1 MRSFK
6 DFKKGRKENSE
17 FFSKYF
23 SNKISPF
30 LSYFFIK
37 LKIKPNIISLLMIP
51 SAIIGGFLINFD
63 NNILKGIGVIFFL
76 IINILDTS
84 DGEVARYTKV
94 FSKNGKFLDLFS
106 QFIADNIFFI
116 SCFFCFEKPEIILFA
131 CILYNIFLYSKR
143 IQLVSNQS
151 DQESNNKIVL
161 LLKTLGSNNF
171 LYHSFFIFFM
181 IKELEY
187 YNQIF
192 LLYWLGFSAII
203 LLKITYIFKNSFS
216 R

>member
-1 MRSFK
+1 MGSFK

-30 LSYFFIK
+30 ISFLFIK
-37 LKIKPNIISLLMIP
+37 LNIKPNIITLLMIP
-51 SAIIGGFLINFD
+51 SAIVGGFLINFD
-63 NNILKGIGVIFFL
+63 DNVLKGIGVIFFL

-84 DGEVARYTKV
+84 DGEVARHTKV

-116 SCFFCFEKPEIILFA
+116 SCFFCFGKPVIILFA

-143 IQLVSNQS
+143 IRLVSNQS
-151 DQESNNKIVL
+151 DQESNKKIVL

-171 LYHSFFIFFM
+171 LYHSFFIFFI
-181 IKELEY
+181 IKELKY

-192 LLYWLGFSAII
+192 LLYWIGFSAII

>member
-1 MRSFK
+1 MGSFK

-30 LSYFFIK
+30 VSYLFIV
-37 LKIKPNIISLLMIP
+37 LKIKPNFITLLMIP

-63 NNILKGIGVIFFL
+63 DNILKGIGVIFFL
-76 IINILDTS
+76 FINILDTS

-116 SCFFCFEKPEIILFA
+116 SCFFCFGKPKIILFA
-131 CILYNIFLYSKR
+131 YMLYSIFLYSKR

-151 DQESNNKIVL
+151 DQESNNKLIL

-171 LYHSFFIFFM
+171 LYHSFFIFF
-181 IKELEY
+181 IFKEFEY

-192 LLYWLGFSAII
+192 LLYWIGFSAII
-203 LLKITYIFKNSFS
+203 LLKIIYVFNNSFS

>member
-1 MRSFK
+1 MVSFK

-23 SNKISPF
+23 SNKLSPF
-30 LSYFFIK
+30 LSFLFIK
-37 LKIKPNIISLLMIP
+37 LNIRPNIITLMMIP

-63 NNILKGIGVIFFL
+63 YNILKVIGVIFFL

-94 FSKNGKFLDLFS
+94 FSQNGKFLDLFS

-116 SCFFCFEKPEIILFA
+116 SCFFCFGKPEIILCA
-131 CILYNIFLYSKR
+131 CILHNIYLYSKR
-143 IQLVSNQS
+143 IQLISNQAAQQS
-151 DQESNNKIVL
+151 KKIIL
-161 LLKTLGSNNF
+161 FLKILGSNNF
-171 LYHSFFIFFM
+171 LYHSFFVFFM
-181 IKELEY
+181 IKDFEY
-187 YNQIF
+187 YDQIF
-192 LLYWLGFSAII
+192 QLYWVGFSAII
-203 LLKITYIFKNSFS
+203 MLKIIYIFNNSFS